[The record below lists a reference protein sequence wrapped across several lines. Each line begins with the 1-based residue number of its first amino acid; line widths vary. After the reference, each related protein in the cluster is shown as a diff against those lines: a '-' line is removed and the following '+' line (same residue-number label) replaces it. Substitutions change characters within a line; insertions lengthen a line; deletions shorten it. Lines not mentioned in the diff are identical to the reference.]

1 MTGRPGGGR
10 DRGLSSTAGMIIF
23 ILIGA
28 LLTASGTYLM
38 LEMGNED
45 IGQTATSTF
54 EVTQTGETVRI
65 EQTAGAAI
73 DSENLRVV
81 GARVVSMPDV
91 VGGGDT
97 IEVRPTATRIE
108 LLFEDGWVSQQ
119 LLAAE
124 VELTRLVVTVEDGQ
138 GNPLASHPVGIYDVA
153 SKPTISSPNDLQADL
168 ERGGA
173 VPTPTFV
180 GATDENGEFVL
191 LPATRH
197 GLHAGGSYVVLTATT
212 GPDSERTYA
221 TASVTIDERENVV
234 RLVLPG

>member
-1 MTGRPGGGR
+1 MAGRLGGGR
-10 DRGLSSTAGMIIF
+10 DRGLSSTTGMIIF

-38 LEMGNED
+38 LELGNED

-54 EVTQTGETVRI
+54 DATQTGETVTI
-65 EQTAGAAI
+65 EQTAGDPI

-81 GARVVSMPDV
+81 GARVVNMPDV

-108 LLFEDGWVSQQ
+108 LLFEDGRVSQE

-124 VELTRLVVTVEDGQ
+124 VEVTRLVVTVEDGQ
-138 GNPLASHPVGIYDVA
+138 GNPLAGHPVGIYDVT
-153 SKPTISSPNDLQADL
+153 SKPTVSSPSDLRTDV
-168 ERGGA
+168 ERGGG

-191 LPATRH
+191 LPATRDA
-197 GLHAGGSYVVLTATT
+197 LETGGPYVVLTATT

-221 TASVTIDERENVV
+221 IASVTIDDRENVV
-234 RLVLPG
+234 RLVLSG